1 MQVYEA
7 YNSEQVVQFPLNQQ
21 QEANDFAAA
30 NNMQVRLVTQTDDF
44 PDSQPVIDSGKSIDT
59 DLFSGKGIVIQDDI
73 DNKGLVAKSDFSVN
87 YEDKSYVQKAWVSSQ
102 INAINLVSPITD
114 LSAGLT
120 HTLTEI
126 MGTVHIVGSG
136 ATTIELPL
144 FSVTIPYGKWYRIK
158 NRSNANVTVQSTGA
172 NVENGANI
180 ILSAGDS
187 ALFQL
192 GNDNNYWLI

>member
-44 PDSQPVIDSGKSIDT
+44 PDSQPVVDSGKSIDT
-59 DLFSGKGIVIQDDI
+59 ELFSGKGIVIQDDI
-73 DNKGLVAKSDFSVN
+73 DNKGLVAKSDFSSN
-87 YEDKSYVQKAWVSSQ
+87 YENKSYVQKAWVDNTMLTSQ
-102 INAINLVSPITD
+102 ITE
-114 LSAGLT
+114 LSAGVT

-126 MGTVHIVGSG
+126 MGTVHIIGSG

-158 NRSNANVTVQSTGA
+158 NRSNANVTVQSTSA

-180 ILSAGDS
+180 ILSSGDS

>member
-7 YNSEQVVQFPLNQQ
+7 YNPEQVVQFPLNQQ

-44 PDSQPVIDSGKSIDT
+44 PDSQPVVDSGKSIDT

-73 DNKGLVAKSDFSVN
+73 DNKGLVGKSDFSVN
-87 YEDKSYVQKAWVSSQ
+87 YEDKSYVQKAWVDNM
-102 INAINLVSPITD
+102 ILTSPITD
-114 LSAGLT
+114 LAAGLT

-126 MGTVHIVGSG
+126 MGTVHIIGSG

-158 NRSNANVTVQSTGA
+158 NRSNANVTVQSTSA

-180 ILSAGDS
+180 ILSSGDS